1 MSVQSLIMFVVYL
14 IIAGVIFWLL
24 QWLVDYVGIPEPF
37 HKVLKV
43 VIAVV
48 AVLIVIFALLNLAG
62 ISAVHM

>member
-1 MSVQSLIMFVVYL
+1 MSVQSLIMFVVWL
-14 IIAGVIFWLL
+14 IVAGVIFWLL

-48 AVLIVIFALLNLAG
+48 AVLIVIAALLNLAG